1 MIASHI
7 HHALAQ
13 VRELKIRVLNAQQ
26 FQGYSG
32 RCRAAGGTVALLAPL
47 VMGWGAYP
55 NTPEAHLWGWA
66 VVFACA
72 ILSNYSAVLFWFLFQ
87 SDAERDVRRLMPTLD
102 ALPSLVVG
110 GVLTGALVLN
120 AQHDLLFGTW
130 MCLYGLTNLSARNT
144 LPRALRPLGIFYIAC
159 GAVCLITPLG
169 SLSHPWA
176 MGLVF
181 GAGELVGGFIF
192 YCHRVP
198 NATFASFLYPGGQ
211 SHE

>member
-32 RCRAAGGTVALLAPL
+32 RCRAVGGTVALLAPL
-47 VMGWGAYP
+47 VMGIRAYP
-55 NTPEAHLWGWA
+55 QTTTAHLWGWT
-66 VVFACA
+66 VVFLCA
-72 ILSNYSAVLFWFLFQ
+72 ICANYSAVLFWFLFQ
-87 SDAERDVRRLMPTLD
+87 PDVARDIRRLMPTVD

-120 AQHDLLFGTW
+120 AQHNLLFGTW

-144 LPRALRPLGIFYIAC
+144 LPKALWPLGVFYIGC
-159 GAVCLITPLG
+159 GTLCLLTPLG
-169 SLSHPWA
+169 SLSNPWP

-181 GAGELVGGFIF
+181 GVGEWAGGFIF
-192 YCHRVP
+192 YRHRVP
-198 NATFASFLYPGGQ
+198 NATLANFLCPGGHA
-211 SHE
+211 HE